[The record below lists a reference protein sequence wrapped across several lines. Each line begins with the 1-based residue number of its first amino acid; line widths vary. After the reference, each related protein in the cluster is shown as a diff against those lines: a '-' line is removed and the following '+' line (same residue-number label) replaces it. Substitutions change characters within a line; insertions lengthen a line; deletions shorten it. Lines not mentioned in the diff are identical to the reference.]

1 MERTLTTSMA
11 FTLQGSRNIS
21 GVQGNQGLQQMA
33 NAAEMPSFLSWKGW
47 DWSVC
52 KGCSVASWLRAE
64 H

>member
-33 NAAEMPSFLSWKGW
+33 NAAEMPSLFWREKDGSI
-47 DWSVC
+47 C
-52 KGCSVASWLRAE
+52 RGCSVASWLRAE